1 LIHHAGIS
9 QVVIVDGGFMGE
21 NGVGY
26 LEDHGVTI
34 QRTEGPQDP
43 RA

>member
-1 LIHHAGIS
+1 
-9 QVVIVDGGFMGE
+9 MGE

-26 LEDHGVTI
+26 LEDHGVEI
-34 QRTEGPQDP
+34 QRTEGPKDP